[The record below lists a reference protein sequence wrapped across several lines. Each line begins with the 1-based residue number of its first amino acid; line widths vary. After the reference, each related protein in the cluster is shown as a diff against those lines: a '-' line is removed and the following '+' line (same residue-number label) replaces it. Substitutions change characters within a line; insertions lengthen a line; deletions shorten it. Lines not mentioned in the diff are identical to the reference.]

1 MHAANGQEALRLTCW
16 GLSRGKEPGAR
27 PPRGPRISFVSPA
40 RLRAWLG
47 VQGACSPLCR
57 RVPRRH
63 SPPLGYLDQDEG
75 ASEGKGKLL
84 VRHGSCLCPF
94 ILAKIPILRRYSPA
108 MAFENCV
115 FEGRLPSPEQ
125 SGDQSCKRPMRPPRR
140 LARRGARVGRS
151 AMIALRA
158 SCVRRDQEEISS
170 IVRKQPTQIRS
181 AGWIVQSLTQ
191 GDCTSSRCQ
200 TSSFTSAPRFPY
212 GPSCRGHPARYSPP
226 PRHRSPLSDAFA
238 TYPPRA
244 VPFLPQR
251 WRGVHPRR

>member
-1 MHAANGQEALRLTCW
+1 MDRSAA
-16 GLSRGKEPGAR
+16 PG
-27 PPRGPRISFVSPA
+27 GPRIPFVSPA

-47 VQGACSPLCR
+47 VQGACRPLCR
-57 RVPRRH
+57 RRRAAIHPR
-63 SPPLGYLDQDEG
+63 LGIW
-75 ASEGKGKLL
+75 AKMKRKVRVRKAAM
-84 VRHGSCLCPF
+84 VRHGRCACPF
-94 ILAKIPILRRYSPA
+94 ILAKIPILRRSPHA
-108 MAFENCV
+108 V
-115 FEGRLPSPEQ
+115 IREGQNPGSEPTGGPHAAGKTLRSVLHS
-125 SGDQSCKRPMRPPRR
+125 QSCKRPMRPPRR

-151 AMIALRA
+151 AMMARRS

-170 IVRKQPTQIRS
+170 MVRKQPTQMRS

-212 GPSCRGHPARYSPP
+212 APCDQGRLAGYSLRR
-226 PRHRSPLSDAFA
+226 RHRSPLSDAFA